1 MESAKIIARYRDGRI
16 EKGYSRNF
24 FPNKLVFHLS
34 KDLTRGAVDL
44 KELHVKEMKALF
56 FVKDFYGNPNYR
68 ERKTFIEGDRLS
80 GRKVQITFSDGEVMQ
95 GSVLGYNPQQAGFF
109 FFPVDPK
116 GNNDRAFVVNASI
129 KDFQYL

>member
-24 FPNKLVFHLS
+24 FPSKLIFHLY
-34 KDLTRGAVDL
+34 KDSTKATVDL

-56 FVKDFYGNPNYR
+56 FVKDFYGNPDYT
-68 ERKTFIEGDRLS
+68 ERKNFIEGDRAS
-80 GRKVQITFSDGEVMQ
+80 GRKAKITFSDGEIMQ
-95 GSVLGYNPQQAGFF
+95 GSVLAYNPQQTGFF

-116 GNNDRAFVVNASI
+116 SNNDRAFVVNASI